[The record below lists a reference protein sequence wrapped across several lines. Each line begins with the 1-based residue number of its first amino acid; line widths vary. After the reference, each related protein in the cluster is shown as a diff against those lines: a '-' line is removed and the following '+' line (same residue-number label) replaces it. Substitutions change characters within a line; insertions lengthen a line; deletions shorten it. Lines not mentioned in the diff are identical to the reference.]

1 MDRQFAV
8 AVVGATGLVGE
19 MMIRVLEERGFP
31 VSQLFPLASN
41 RSLGHSVSFRGRS
54 CAVNELEVR
63 FRPVLRGRGRLARAR
78 AARRSRRLHRHR

>member
-19 MMIRVLEERGFP
+19 MMINVLEERAFP

-41 RSLGHSVSFRGRS
+41 RSLGRSVSFRGRS
-54 CAVNELEVR
+54 LAVSELGSFDFAR
-63 FRPVLRGRGRLARAR
+63 CDLALRRVAR
-78 AARRSRRLHRHR
+78 